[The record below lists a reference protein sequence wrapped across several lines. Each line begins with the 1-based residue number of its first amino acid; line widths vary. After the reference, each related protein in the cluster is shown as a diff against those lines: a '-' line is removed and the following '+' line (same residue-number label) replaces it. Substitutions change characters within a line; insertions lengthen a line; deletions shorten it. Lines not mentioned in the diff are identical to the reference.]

1 VKVNINTLGS
11 SCFSTNLHGDL
22 ITLIQAK
29 LGLSF
34 SSTISKIAD
43 MIGFKSS
50 EKTETFTPPFGGFY
64 RKISRLRNEDDIEI
78 QTYSDDI
85 LLDYK
90 SIPNMLFYKDGI
102 STDVQLQYEI
112 GYDCMS
118 GRISVPWRSFDGSV
132 VGVMGRLN
140 KLKTSEDEKKWFPIQ
155 SFAKSKTIYGYSNNY
170 NTIQEKG
177 IVMVGESEK
186 HTLQISSKGMDV
198 GISLGGTS
206 MSEVQA
212 NHIKSLFVKT
222 NLIMFDE
229 GLSEEISRDIAM
241 KLKLDKFFKNNVMY
255 IYDKNNMY
263 MPKGSKLSPSDLDR
277 NTLKKLI
284 ENCAKKI

>member
-1 VKVNINTLGS
+1 
-11 SCFSTNLHGDL
+11 LHGDL

-34 SSTISKIAD
+34 PSTISKIAD

-50 EKTETFTPPFGGFY
+50 EKTGTFTPPFGGFY
-64 RKISRLRNEDDIEI
+64 RKILKLRSDEDVDL

-85 LLDYK
+85 LLDYE

-102 STDVQLQYEI
+102 STDVQLQSEI

-118 GRISVPWRSFDGSV
+118 GRISVPWRTFDGNV
-132 VGVMGRLN
+132 LGIMGRLN
-140 KLKTSEDEKKWFPIQ
+140 KLEISEDERKWFPIL
-155 SFAKSKTIYGYSNNY
+155 SFPKSKTIYGYSKNY

-206 MSEVQA
+206 MSEIQA

-222 NLIMFDE
+222 NLIMLE
-229 GLSEEISRDIAM
+229 
-241 KLKLDKFFKNNVMY
+241 LKLDKFFKNNVMY

-263 MPKGSKLSPSDLDR
+263 MPKGSKLSPSDLDK

-284 ENCAKKI
+284 ENCTVWI